1 MSKLRMSN
9 LKLIMDESITNK
21 LFKLIPEKDLLVEEA
36 IKKID
41 GLNETDRE
49 WILNV
54 FEKAQTIFKKK
65 KIYYIINKFVYIAM
79 WIIIVLFFVYV
90 FKGRNDQHNILYYIG
105 ILLLFSIFVIISWVY
120 NRISNKIKIIKLNEK
135 DL

>member
-21 LFKLIPEKDLLVEEA
+21 LFKLIPEKDLVVEEA

-90 FKGRNDQHNILYYIG
+90 FKERNDQHNILYYIG